1 METKVLGVR
10 IPVKLWD
17 AIEEIAIAC
26 AKDGTSKTQVV
37 SWILASGANKV
48 LGRPLT
54 QGIEAL
60 L

>member
-1 METKVLGVR
+1 METRVLAVR
-10 IPVKLWD
+10 IPIALWE
-17 AIEEIAIAC
+17 AIEEIAIAA

-48 LGRPLT
+48 LGRPLS
-54 QGIEAL
+54 QGIEEL